1 MKAFYY
7 PYESE
12 QFYINNYVCLWKLN
26 ESNQLLNGEYWFPF
40 KFIIPSNAP
49 SNVNEKCGHVEYYV
63 KGEIEF
69 NGKPC
74 EFQYYGFSVCPLID
88 LNNLDPKLKL
98 SASTEITQNE
108 RKCFSCTKNPLNVK
122 ITLPKTGFVCGET
135 IPIKLEI
142 NNKTSMKIKSI
153 EYGIELKCLYVGT
166 FIPSW
171 SSMSR
176 TANVDTSTDVAVIT
190 VKDPSNSG
198 IYNYVIPPLSPTFTD
213 CSFLKLEYSIFVK
226 VHTNAFF
233 QSGPSFSI
241 PITIGTVPLKNSES
255 EETLNAMEIL
265 ESANFMEGVNRCTIN
280 DYIQRKQE
288 GPNGFLPKFAC
299 YSVIDKALILLMLEE
314 KVNYR
319 VLSMDYR

>member
-1 MKAFYY
+1 M
-7 PYESE
+7 
-12 QFYINNYVCLWKLN
+12 
-26 ESNQLLNGEYWFPF
+26 
-40 KFIIPSNAP
+40 
-49 SNVNEKCGHVEYYV
+49 
-63 KGEIEF
+63 
-69 NGKPC
+69 
-74 EFQYYGFSVCPLID
+74 
-88 LNNLDPKLKL
+88 
-98 SASTEITQNE
+98 
-108 RKCFSCTKNPLNVK
+108 
-122 ITLPKTGFVCGET
+122 TLPKTGFVCGEK
-135 IPIKLEI
+135 IPIKIEI
-142 NNKTSMKIKSI
+142 NNETSMKIKSI

-171 SSMSR
+171 CSMSR

-226 VHTNAFF
+226 VHTSAFF
-233 QSGPSFSI
+233 QSGPSISI
-241 PITIGTVPLKNSES
+241 PITIGTVPLKKNES

-280 DYIQRKQE
+280 DYIKQE

-299 YSVIDKALILLMLEE
+299 YSVIDKTLILLMLEE

-319 VLSMDYR
+319 VL